1 MRHNSLYWATYTRR
15 LLTMGNS
22 VDLLIEPSMDDIDTA
37 LTYMRELLIDPKLTP
52 RRRIIILNAIDN
64 LLDDR
69 LESSHLS

>member
-1 MRHNSLYWATYTRR
+1 
-15 LLTMGNS
+15 
-22 VDLLIEPSMDDIDTA
+22 MDDIDTA
-37 LTYMRELLIDPKLTP
+37 LAYMRELLIDPKLTP